1 MTSYFT
7 PESFWEERQQQDAAR
22 SAESRS
28 LYDKDRSRIIHSPSF
43 RRLQAKTQVLDI
55 TEGEYHRTR
64 LTHSMEVS
72 QIARGLVQQLLQD
85 FKGRG
90 ECDILPPIELIET
103 VAFAHD
109 IGHPPFGHNGE
120 VALNYKMHDA
130 ATVDNGATVDKGDN
144 GGAVLGGFEG
154 NGQSLRILTKLERR
168 PSGPGLNLTRRT
180 LLGIL
185 KYPCPFSQTQRRE
198 VPRQRTTGI
207 VRQEDWK
214 PPKCYLD
221 TEQGVVDW
229 LLEPLT
235 TGDRE
240 KFVVFAA
247 PPTVTKHG
255 KTAHKSLDCSL
266 LDLADDIAY
275 ATHDLEDGVA
285 LGLVHREQWAGVWEQ
300 TDADWRREHFPPHM
314 IDLLFGEGWERR
326 EAVSKM
332 IHAFIISVRLQRLH
346 TFESPLLDC
355 RVRVEAA
362 PRAALNLVK
371 ELTYERIIR
380 SPSVQTL
387 EYRGRNMIMK
397 IYDALIGE
405 PESLLTGPDRKLFLE
420 NAGDVVKQ
428 HRIICDFVAGMT
440 DPYATRFYE
449 RLYVP
454 RTGSSFDRL

>member
-1 MTSYFT
+1 MEPMTSFLA
-7 PESFWEERQQQDAAR
+7 PEPFWEERQLQDAAR

-85 FKGRG
+85 YDGQG
-90 ECDILPPIELIET
+90 ECGILPPIELIET
-103 VAFAHD
+103 IAFAHD

-120 VALNYKMHDA
+120 VALNFKMHA
-130 ATVDNGATVDKGDN
+130 PFGDCVSP
-144 GGAVLGGFEG
+144 ASSTLGGFEG

-185 KYPCPFSQTQRRE
+185 KYPRPFSGARRKTL
-198 VPRQRTTGI
+198 PALPQAGTGI
-207 VRQEDWK
+207 VRQDDWK

-229 LLEPLT
+229 LLEPLSP
-235 TGDRE
+235 GDRE
-240 KFVVFAA
+240 GFVAFAA
-247 PPTVTKHG
+247 PPTETKHG

-285 LGLVHREQWAGVWEQ
+285 LGLVHRDQWEAVWQ
-300 TDADWRREHFPPHM
+300 KTDKGWRDAHFPANVT
-314 IDLLFGEGWERR
+314 DLLFGEGWERR

-332 IHAFIISVRLQRLH
+332 IHAFIISVRLQPLNR
-346 TFESPLLDC
+346 FESPILDW
-355 RVRVEAA
+355 RASVEEA
-362 PRAALNLVK
+362 PRTALNLVK

-380 SPSVQTL
+380 SPAVQTL

-397 IYDALIGE
+397 IYEALVGE

-420 NAGDVVKQ
+420 NEGDPIRQ

>member
-1 MTSYFT
+1 MTSHFA
-7 PESFWEERQQQDAAR
+7 PEPFWEERPLQDAAR

-28 LYDKDRSRIIHSPSF
+28 LFDKDRSRIIHSPSF

-85 FKGRG
+85 LQGRE
-90 ECDILPPIELIET
+90 ECGILPPIELIET
-103 VAFAHD
+103 IAFAHD

-120 VALNYKMHDA
+120 VALNFKMHDSP
-130 ATVDNGATVDKGDN
+130 
-144 GGAVLGGFEG
+144 LGGFEG

-185 KYPCPFSQTQRRE
+185 KYPRAFSHARRLTLPP
-198 VPRQRTTGI
+198 VPQAGGGI
-207 VRQEDWK
+207 VRQDDWK

-229 LLEPLT
+229 LLLPLT
-235 TGDRE
+235 PRDRE
-240 KFVVFAA
+240 MFVAFAA
-247 PPTVTKHG
+247 PPTETKHG
-255 KTAHKSLDCSL
+255 KTEHKSLDCSL

-285 LGLVHREQWAGVWEQ
+285 LGLVHRDQWEAVWQ
-300 TDADWRREHFPPHM
+300 KTDKSWRNDHFPAHVT
-314 IDLLFGEGWERR
+314 DLLFGEGWERR

-332 IHAFIISVRLQRLH
+332 IHAFIISVRLRPLNR
-346 TFESPLLDC
+346 FESSILDW
-355 RVRVEAA
+355 RANVEEA
-362 PRAALNLVK
+362 PRQALNLVK

-380 SPSVQTL
+380 SPAVQTL

-397 IYDALIGE
+397 IYEALIGE

-420 NAGDVVKQ
+420 GAGDPVRQ
-428 HRIICDFVAGMT
+428 HRVICDFVAGMT

>member
-1 MTSYFT
+1 MTSYFA
-7 PESFWEERQQQDAAR
+7 PEAFWEERQLQDAAR

-85 FKGRG
+85 FKDRE

-130 ATVDNGATVDKGDN
+130 HLA
-144 GGAVLGGFEG
+144 LGGFEG

-185 KYPCPFSQTQRRE
+185 KYPCPFSATQRRE
-198 VPRQRTTGI
+198 IPAIRATGI

-235 TGDRE
+235 ASDRE
-240 KFVVFAA
+240 KFVAFAT
-247 PPTVTKHG
+247 PPTETKHG
-255 KTAHKSLDCSL
+255 KTAHKTLDCSL

-285 LGLVHREQWAGVWEQ
+285 LGLVHRDQWERVWEQ
-300 TDADWRREHFPPHM
+300 TDADWRAEHFPPHM
-314 IDLLFGEGWERR
+314 TDLLFGEGWERR

-332 IHAFIISVRLQRLH
+332 IHAFIISVRLQRLYA
-346 TFESPLLDC
+346 FESPLLDC
-355 RVRVEAA
+355 RVGVESA

-371 ELTYERIIR
+371 DLTYERIIR

-420 NAGDVVKQ
+420 NTGDAVRQ

>member
-1 MTSYFT
+1 MTSYFS
-7 PESFWEERQQQDAAR
+7 PEPFWEERQLQDAAR

-85 FKGRG
+85 FQGRE
-90 ECDILPPIELIET
+90 ECGVLPPIELIET
-103 VAFAHD
+103 IAFAHD

-120 VALNYKMHDA
+120 VALNYKMHAAEEDA
-130 ATVDNGATVDKGDN
+130 CAEPSNA
-144 GGAVLGGFEG
+144 LGGFEG

-185 KYPCPFSQTQRRE
+185 KYPRAFSEAQRRALPPS
-198 VPRQRTTGI
+198 PRGATGI
-207 VRQEDWK
+207 VRQDDWK
-214 PPKCYLD
+214 PPKCFLD
-221 TEQGVVDW
+221 TERAVVDW

-235 TGDRE
+235 TSDRE
-240 KFVVFAA
+240 KFVTFAS
-247 PPTVTKHG
+247 PPTDTKHG
-255 KTAHKSLDCSL
+255 KTAHKSLDCSI

-285 LGLVHREQWAGVWEQ
+285 LGLVHRDQWESVWER
-300 TDADWRREHFPPHM
+300 TDPDWRQAHFPPNVT
-314 IDLLFGEGWERR
+314 DLLFGEGWERR

-332 IHAFIISVRLQRLH
+332 IHAFIISVRLRRLQE
-346 TFESPLLDC
+346 FVSPVLDC
-355 RVRVEAA
+355 RVEVESA

-371 ELTYERIIR
+371 DLTYERIIR
-380 SPSVQTL
+380 SPAVQTL

-397 IYDALIGE
+397 IYEALIGE

-420 NAGDVVKQ
+420 NDGDSVRQ

>member
-7 PESFWEERQQQDAAR
+7 PEPFWEDRQLQDAAR

-28 LYDKDRSRIIHSPSF
+28 IYDKDRSRIIHSPSF

-85 FKGRG
+85 LQGRE
-90 ECDILPPIELIET
+90 ECGILPPIELIET

-120 VALNYKMHDA
+120 VALNYKMHDS
-130 ATVDNGATVDKGDN
+130 GDES
-144 GGAVLGGFEG
+144 GTCPSDAPCGFEG

-185 KYPCPFSQTQRRE
+185 KYPRSFSDAQRLDLPAPSRLSN
-198 VPRQRTTGI
+198 GI
-207 VRQEDWK
+207 VRQDDWK

-221 TEQGVVDW
+221 TESAVVDW
-229 LLEPLT
+229 LLEPLAT
-235 TGDRE
+235 ADRE
-240 KFVVFAA
+240 KFVAFSSE
-247 PPTVTKHG
+247 PTHAKHG

-285 LGLVHREQWAGVWEQ
+285 LGLVHRDQWKSVWEKTDREWRQ
-300 TDADWRREHFPPHM
+300 THFPANVT
-314 IDLLFGEGWERR
+314 DLLFGEGWERR

-332 IHAFIISVRLQRLH
+332 IHAFIISVRLRHLQQ
-346 TFESPLLDC
+346 FVSPILDC
-355 RVRVEAA
+355 RADVEDA

-380 SPSVQTL
+380 SPAVQTL

-397 IYDALIGE
+397 IYEALIGE

-420 NAGDVVKQ
+420 SRGDGVRQ
-428 HRIICDFVAGMT
+428 QRIICDFVAGMT